1 MEIGIAFD
9 LKADYVP
16 ASAGAAASAG
26 VHDGRPGD
34 LPDDLY
40 EEFDSIATVE
50 GIEQA
55 LARGGYT
62 TRRLGGGRRF
72 LGSVLAKPCDLVFN
86 IAEGFGTR
94 SREAHVPSVL
104 EMLSIPY
111 THSDPLTLAATLDKE
126 VAKRLVAS
134 HGLATPRFVVIERA
148 EQLRDVERLALE
160 YPLFAKP
167 LFEGSSM
174 GVRKKSRVRDAAEL
188 AERVGR
194 LLADYREPVLVEEF
208 CSGPEFTVGL
218 VGNRANLRVLGVME
232 IVSRAV
238 PQAEFVYSLEVKRN
252 DAWHLEVDYHVPPRR
267 DPELVERVSELARA
281 AFRALGC
288 RDLARIDIRLDA
300 AGTPRF
306 LECNP
311 LPGLKPGWSDLALL
325 CDRAGVEYDALIL
338 DVVRAARE
346 RWGL

>member
-9 LKADYVP
+9 LKADYV
-16 ASAGAAASAG
+16 SAADGAPPIVGGHAG
-26 VHDGRPGD
+26 GPGA

-50 GIEQA
+50 GIERA
-55 LARGGYT
+55 LARGGYK

-72 LGSVLAKPCDLVFN
+72 LESVLTKPCDLVFN

-104 EMLSIPY
+104 EMLQIPY
-111 THSDPLTLAATLDKE
+111 THSDPLTLATTLDKE

-134 HGLATPRFVVIERA
+134 HGLATPRFAVIERA
-148 EQLRDVERLALE
+148 DRVRDVERLALQ

-188 AERVGR
+188 AERVER

-218 VGNRANLRVLGVME
+218 VGNGASLRVLGVME
-232 IVSRAV
+232 IVSKAV

-252 DAWHLEVDYHVPPRR
+252 DDWHLEVDYHVPPRR
-267 DPELVERVSELARA
+267 APELVECVADLARG

-288 RDLARIDIRLDA
+288 RDLARIDIRLDG
-300 AGTPRF
+300 AGSPRF

-325 CDRAGVEYDALIL
+325 CDRAGIEYDTLIL

-346 RWGL
+346 RWRL

>member
-1 MEIGIAFD
+1 MEVGIAFD
-9 LKADYVP
+9 LKADYVS
-16 ASAGAAASAG
+16 ASAGASVAAAAAG
-26 VHDGRPGD
+26 
-34 LPDDLY
+34 LPDDTY

-50 GIEQA
+50 AIERA
-55 LARGGYT
+55 LARGGYS

-72 LGSVLAKPCDLVFN
+72 LENVLAQPCDLVFN

-111 THSDPLTLAATLDKE
+111 THSDPLTLAATLDKA

-134 HGLATPRFVVIERA
+134 HGLATPRFAV
-148 EQLRDVERLALE
+148 VERTEDVARLDLE

-167 LFEGSSM
+167 LYEGSSI
-174 GVRKKSRVRDAAEL
+174 GVRKKSRVRNASEI
-188 AERVGR
+188 AERVET

-208 CSGPEFTVGL
+208 CAGPEFTVGL
-218 VGNRANLRVLGVME
+218 VGNGETLRVLGVME
-232 IVSRAV
+232 VVSKAV
-238 PQAEFVYSLEVKRN
+238 PQSEFVYSLEVKRN
-252 DAWHLEVDYHVPPRR
+252 DDWHLEVDYHVPPRR
-267 DPELVERVSELARA
+267 SSELVEGVAELARR

-288 RDLARIDIRLDA
+288 RDLARVDIRLDA

-338 DVVRAARE
+338 DVVSAARE
-346 RWGL
+346 R